1 MDINGGRWHGQ
12 MVESSMESARQARM
26 WRSGSSV
33 KAMGCQGKAA
43 PATLSHAS
51 TTDCG
56 SHITYGMSCPLL
68 YAPVAVMRRTTSFIG
83 GTLLAFTVALTIT
96 AAQPDTY
103 PSRPVRIIVPYGPGG
118 IADVTMRLV
127 AQNLSKRFGQQFFIE
142 NRPGAGGVV
151 GMQAAR
157 EAPADGYT
165 LVMVGGGLTI
175 AKALFKSLPYN
186 IETDFTPISTTA
198 SYGLVIT
205 TKAGSRYKTIND
217 VITEAKVHPGAMNF
231 GTINAGS
238 AQNLSA
244 ELFRTMAGID
254 VTIVPYKTTPDLAN
268 AVLRGDVDVAF
279 EYFVGFQSPITNGQM
294 TVLATTA
301 RERANNLPDIP
312 TVIES
317 GLTGYE
323 VTSWNG
329 LAVPSGVSVDVVTQL
344 NRAVGEAVKSPEV
357 QKFSTEAGMDA
368 RGMSPDE
375 LQNRIRS
382 DVAKWSQV
390 IEKAGIKKR

>member
-1 MDINGGRWHGQ
+1 MNAKMQPFVILT
-12 MVESSMESARQARM
+12 ARRLMQCTT
-26 WRSGSSV
+26 SV
-33 KAMGCQGKAA
+33 
-43 PATLSHAS
+43 LL
-51 TTDCG
+51 
-56 SHITYGMSCPLL
+56 GMSLAL
-68 YAPVAVMRRTTSFIG
+68 IVTMTVTAVR
-83 GTLLAFTVALTIT
+83 A
-96 AAQPDTY
+96 DTY
-103 PSRPVRIIVPYGPGG
+103 PSKPVRIIVPYGPGG

-127 AQNLSKRFGQQFFIE
+127 AQDLSKRFGQQFFIE

-151 GMQAAR
+151 GMQSAR

-186 IETDFTPISTTA
+186 IETDFIPISTTA

-205 TKAGSRYKTIND
+205 TKAGSPYQTIKD
-217 VITEAKVHPGAMNF
+217 VIANAKAHPGTLNF

-244 ELFRTMAGID
+244 ELFRTMAELD

-279 EYFVGFQSPITNGQM
+279 EYFVGFQSPITSGQM
-294 TVLATTA
+294 IVLATTA
-301 RERANNLPDIP
+301 RERASNLPNVP

-317 GLTGYE
+317 GLAGYE

-329 LAVPSGVSVDVVTQL
+329 LAVPKGTPADVVTEL
-344 NRAVGEAVKSPEV
+344 NRAVDEALKSPEI
-357 QKFSTEAGMDA
+357 QKFSNAAGMDA
-368 RGMSPDE
+368 RGMSSDD
-375 LQNRIRS
+375 LHRRIKS
-382 DVAKWSQV
+382 DVVKWSQV

>member
-1 MDINGGRWHGQ
+1 MLSSNTFATGRFTRRRLSIVCATSFALVAAAG
-12 MVESSMESARQARM
+12 V
-26 WRSGSSV
+26 
-33 KAMGCQGKAA
+33 A
-43 PATLSHAS
+43 PAGA
-51 TTDCG
+51 
-56 SHITYGMSCPLL
+56 
-68 YAPVAVMRRTTSFIG
+68 
-83 GTLLAFTVALTIT
+83 
-96 AAQPDTY
+96 DTY
-103 PSRPVRIIVPYGPGG
+103 PSKPVRIIIPYGPGG

-151 GMQAAR
+151 GLQAAR

-198 SYGLVIT
+198 FYGLVIT
-205 TKAGSRYKTIND
+205 ARTGSPYKTIKD
-217 VITEAKVHPGAMNF
+217 VIADAKARPGTLNF

-244 ELFRTMAGID
+244 ELFRSMAGID

-294 TVLATTA
+294 IVLATTA
-301 RERANNLPDIP
+301 RERAKNLPDVP

-317 GLTGYE
+317 GLPGYE

-329 LAVPSGVSVDVVTQL
+329 LAVPSGVSADVVGRL
-344 NRAVGEAVKSPEV
+344 NRAVGEALGSPEV
-357 QKFSTEAGMDA
+357 QKFSNDAGMDA
-368 RGMSPDE
+368 RGMAPED
-375 LQNRIRS
+375 LHNRIRS
-382 DVAKWSQV
+382 DVARWSQV
-390 IEKAGIKKR
+390 IETAGIKKR

>member
-1 MDINGGRWHGQ
+1 MPPSIALAASRALKPMTNAVCG
-12 MVESSMESARQARM
+12 MALALAV
-26 WRSGSSV
+26 
-33 KAMGCQGKAA
+33 AMAFA
-43 PATLSHAS
+43 PARA
-51 TTDCG
+51 
-56 SHITYGMSCPLL
+56 
-68 YAPVAVMRRTTSFIG
+68 
-83 GTLLAFTVALTIT
+83 
-96 AAQPDTY
+96 DTY
-103 PSRPVRIIVPYGPGG
+103 PSKPVRIIVPYGPGG

-127 AQNLSKRFGQQFFIE
+127 AQNLSQHFGQQFFIE

-186 IETDFTPISTTA
+186 IETDFAPISTTA
-198 SYGLVIT
+198 SYGLVIA
-205 TKAGSRYKTIND
+205 TKAGSPYKTTND
-217 VITEAKVHPGAMNF
+217 VIAAAKAHPGTLNF

-244 ELFRTMAGID
+244 ELFRTIAGLD
-254 VTIVPYKTTPDLAN
+254 VTIIPYKTTPDLAN

-279 EYFVGFQSPITNGQM
+279 EYYVGFQSPITNDQM
-294 TVLATTA
+294 AVLATTG
-301 RERANNLPDIP
+301 RERASNLPNIP
-312 TVIES
+312 TVVES
-317 GLTGYE
+317 GLAGYE

-329 LAVPSGVSVDVVTQL
+329 LAVPSKTPAEIVTLLNGAVDKAL
-344 NRAVGEAVKSPEV
+344 KSPEV
-357 QKFSTEAGMDA
+357 QKFSNEAGMDA
-368 RGMSPDE
+368 RSMSSDD
-375 LQNRIRS
+375 LRNRIKS

>member
-1 MDINGGRWHGQ
+1 MPLFAIFAARHV
-12 MVESSMESARQARM
+12 MRLVTSAICAV
-26 WRSGSSV
+26 SLV
-33 KAMGCQGKAA
+33 IAVAMTIA
-43 PATLSHAS
+43 PARA
-51 TTDCG
+51 
-56 SHITYGMSCPLL
+56 
-68 YAPVAVMRRTTSFIG
+68 
-83 GTLLAFTVALTIT
+83 
-96 AAQPDTY
+96 DTY
-103 PSRPVRIIVPYGPGG
+103 PAKPVRIIVPYGPGG

-127 AQNLSKRFGQQFFIE
+127 AQDLSKRFGQQFFIE

-165 LVMVGGGLTI
+165 LAMVGGGLTI

-186 IETDFTPISTTA
+186 IEADFTPISTTA

-205 TKAGSRYKTIND
+205 TKVGSPYKTIKD
-217 VITEAKVHPGAMNF
+217 VIANAKAHPGTMNF

-244 ELFRTMAGID
+244 ELFRTMAGLD

-268 AVLRGDVDVAF
+268 AVLRGDVDIAF
-279 EYFVGFQSPITNGQM
+279 EYFAGFQSSITNDQM
-294 TVLATTA
+294 NVLATTA
-301 RERANNLPDIP
+301 RERASNLPDVP

-329 LAVPSGVSVDVVTQL
+329 LAVPRGTPAEVVAAL
-344 NRAVGEAVKSPEV
+344 NRAVGEALKSPEV
-357 QKFSTEAGMDA
+357 QKFSNAAGMDA
-368 RGMSPDE
+368 RGMSSDD
-375 LQNRIRS
+375 LHNRIKS

-390 IEKAGIKKR
+390 IEKAGITKR